1 MEHRRGEGCG
11 LVYDDAVQDTVCPS
25 HALVDGSIPGDYCR
39 EHDLFGC
46 ALHHVATA
54 EDLSGEYEA
63 PARYE
68 LPVALVETVAEY
80 LRPVSATIDGDYT
93 APAHDL
99 TDTEILDRIVSC
111 MPTINIDRAM
121 GNRSSRTMLIQLT
134 GNYDDVEWIR
144 TQLLKRAAARPPS
157 ADVAIVEARSFPP
170 VDKRLPW

>member
-1 MEHRRGEGCG
+1 MSDQLPAIES
-11 LVYDDAVQDTVCPS
+11 QD
-25 HALVDGSIPGDYCR
+25 GD
-39 EHDLFGC
+39 
-46 ALHHVATA
+46 
-54 EDLSGEYEA
+54 YEA
-63 PARYE
+63 PRGVIKYE
-68 LPVALVETVAEY
+68 LPERLVDAVVEYMKPIGEALEGELV
-80 LRPVSATIDGDYT
+80 GDYT

-157 ADVAIVEARSFPP
+157 AEVPIVEARSFPP